1 LLESHIGMME
11 RVKVIGDI
19 TELVPILRAI
29 NTKIKRKVFE
39 EIISDWK
46 SLRDIED
53 KYGEDGKESLIF
65 FEKIKLVDSKWQSDE
80 KPEKVYHSYY
90 TSFHINTS
98 CPITEISDVQA
109 AAMMSEEEFKVMEEK
124 ILELTKE
131 EGKFVGDIA
140 TALNISQTM
149 LRGIIRRSTKLDYR
163 GHKVE
168 RKKLEG

>member
-1 LLESHIGMME
+1 
-11 RVKVIGDI
+11 
-19 TELVPILRAI
+19 
-29 NTKIKRKVFE
+29 
-39 EIISDWK
+39 
-46 SLRDIED
+46 
-53 KYGEDGKESLIF
+53 
-65 FEKIKLVDSKWQSDE
+65 
-80 KPEKVYHSYY
+80 
-90 TSFHINTS
+90 
-98 CPITEISDVQA
+98 
-109 AAMMSEEEFKVMEEK
+109 VMEEK